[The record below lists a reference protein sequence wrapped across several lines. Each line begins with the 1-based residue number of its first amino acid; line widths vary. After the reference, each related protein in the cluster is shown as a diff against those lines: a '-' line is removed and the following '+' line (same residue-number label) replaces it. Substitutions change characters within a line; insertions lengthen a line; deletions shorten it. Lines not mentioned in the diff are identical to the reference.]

1 MIGDLGIESE
11 EQRQVHVGY
20 ELKARMMQC
29 LGHVYP
35 QCTSVVWVVVKLFCF
50 VLLNLGTKGTQS
62 LLFQQRWWWCSL
74 NHRCKWEVLS

>member
-50 VLLNLGTKGTQS
+50 VLFYCIWVEKEHSHFYFNRDGGG
-62 LLFQQRWWWCSL
+62 
-74 NHRCKWEVLS
+74 VL